1 MKVET
6 HIPQDDLGKVAAA
19 VRRAEALGFDS
30 VVTAETSHN
39 PFLALTLAAEH
50 SDKLELST
58 AIAQSFVR
66 SPTTMAYIAFDLQRL
81 SKGRLYLGMGSQV
94 KGQIERRFGM
104 PWSAPAPRMRDYVG
118 AMRAVWDCWQTGKPL
133 SYEGTHYR
141 LSVMTP
147 NHRPQPLPE
156 GVPFPQL
163 AVSAVQKYTCRL
175 AGECFD
181 GVRLHGFATEDYIKA
196 KVLPELEHGLK
207 KSGRG
212 WDALD
217 ISGGGFIATGP
228 NEDEVRKAM
237 DRVRGQIGF
246 YGSTRSYHGVWEM
259 HGWLET
265 GLKLH
270 ELSVTNGWA
279 QMPALITDEM
289 VYKFAAVGTYEE
301 IGDRILERFGSF
313 STRVGLPMPA
323 PEHEELLLPSIRK
336 LQAATKSGLQQ
347 SGLAA
352 VQ

>member
-6 HIPQDDLGKVAAA
+6 HIPQDDLGAVRDA

-30 VVTAETSHN
+30 IVTAETSHN

-50 SDKLELST
+50 SEKLELST

-66 SPTTMAYIAFDLQRL
+66 SPTTMAYISFDLQRF
-81 SKGRLYLGMGSQV
+81 SQGRLYLGMGSQV

-118 AMRAVWDCWQTGKPL
+118 AMRAVWDAWQNEKQL
-133 SYEGTHYR
+133 NYEGTHYR
-141 LSVMTP
+141 LNVMTP
-147 NHRPQPLPE
+147 NHRPKPLPE
-156 GVPFPQL
+156 GLPFPKL

-175 AGECFD
+175 AGEVFD

-196 KVLPELEHGLK
+196 KVLPELEYGLK

-228 NEDEVRKAM
+228 TEDDVRKAM
-237 DRVRGQIGF
+237 DRVRGQIAF

-265 GLKLH
+265 GQKLH

-279 QMPALITDEM
+279 QMPSLITDEM
-289 VYKFAAVGTYEE
+289 VYKFSAVGTYEE

-313 STRVGLPMPA
+313 ITRVGLPMPA
-323 PEHEELLLPSIRK
+323 PEHEDLLMPSIRK
-336 LQAATKSGLQQ
+336 LQAATQSGLQAQ
-347 SGLAA
+347 GLVA